1 MRIDNAYGPA
11 RCARFMRSHI
21 VRTRTSS
28 RSPCQF
34 RSFRKNEKPY
44 LRSRGIAMRYV
55 ALRYLAVSG
64 RVPVLAEFMCSCV
77 ASSRSNFFVVVVVVV
92 PMDHSSFRSMTAA
105 VRPSPPDRHIAQAP
119 KHEGTRV
126 RRVHIHHKAQG
137 RQNITYESM
146 ICLHTIATHVQRRG
160 PSPSPCRPG
169 ALAHRRS
176 SIRSNQEQSG
186 VSAGVSACAVRA
198 RGSAEARRSAK
209 TSSRSLSLEGKQG

>member
-1 MRIDNAYGPA
+1 MAIAMHDALVRSTRKPGPSEALHLVQAQNNENRHAYGPA

-34 RSFRKNEKPY
+34 RSFRKNEKLY

-55 ALRYLAVSG
+55 ALRCLAVSG

-77 ASSRSNFFVVVVVVV
+77 APFRSIFFVVVVVV
-92 PMDHSSFRSMTAA
+92 PMDHISFSKHDRS
-105 VRPSPPDRHIAQAP
+105 RPSVRLRPTDASHRHQNMRP
-119 KHEGTRV
+119 KDTRI
-126 RRVHIHHKAQG
+126 RIHHKAQG

-146 ICLHTIATHVQRRG
+146 LCLHTKATHVQRRG
-160 PSPSPCRPG
+160 PSPSPSPCRPG

-176 SIRSNQEQSG
+176 SIRSNQE
-186 VSAGVSACAVRA
+186 
-198 RGSAEARRSAK
+198 
-209 TSSRSLSLEGKQG
+209 